1 MSTKFEAPIIKTV
14 PGKYDEENI
23 ILEIEKNSANPVYV
37 INQEEISSDD
47 YYLKNIPSLFVPV
60 CAVHETD
67 STNVYILLS
76 NYEFILL
83 DTSTMTT
90 TKLANPPVNYKQCS
104 MIIKG
109 SLIYIFGGV
118 TSASS
123 GAGTTAIY
131 AYNKSTKVW
140 TSSLGTL
147 TREVKVPTLAIMYY
161 ATKTNYSASA
171 NILVYGGRVTWPSE
185 YSGQVFN
192 TSTKTITDSHL
203 WKIFGSTVIQ
213 HYSRYGTSIRIPKS
227 NITTKPFELMISGEF
242 SIIQKMNSIALP
254 QYLDVHGTIDN
265 SVPSTTNHYTDDDLT
280 VYANEADKVY
290 AETGIMKFDYITY
303 DGKIFAFG
311 PEAKT
316 QMIIEVDDSD
326 LSCDCTI
333 EPLEPLYSGVFPV
346 TINYTNPYVLCIPLY
361 TGNKL
366 YKINFKEPSIVY
378 PSDGSDPDTSTAAK
392 VYTEKTNVPLSKA
405 TQIKAIT
412 KIV

>member
-23 ILEIEKNSANPVYV
+23 ILEIEKNSANPAYI

-60 CAVHETD
+60 CAVHDTD

-83 DTSTMTT
+83 DTSTMKT

-104 MIIKG
+104 MIIEG
-109 SLIYIFGGV
+109 SLIYIFGGI
-118 TSASS
+118 TSASA

-131 AYNKSTKVW
+131 AYNKSTEAW

-147 TREVKVPTLAIMYY
+147 TRAVKVPTLAIMYY
-161 ATKTNYSASA
+161 GTTIYSASSD
-171 NILVYGGRVTWPSE
+171 ILVYGGTFTGPSE
-185 YSGQVFN
+185 YRGQVFN
-192 TSTKTITDSHL
+192 TFTKTITDSHN
-203 WKIFGSTVIQ
+203 TVIE

-242 SIIQKMNSIALP
+242 SRIQKMNSVILP
-254 QYLDVHGTIDN
+254 QYLDVHGTINN
-265 SVPSTTNHYTDDDLT
+265 SVPSTTNHYNDDDLT
-280 VYANEADKVY
+280 VYANEVDKVY
-290 AETGIMKFDYITY
+290 AETGIMKFDYISY

-333 EPLEPLYSGVFPV
+333 EALEPLYSGVFPV
-346 TINYTNPYVLCIPLY
+346 TINYTDPYVLCIPLY

-366 YKINFKEPSIVY
+366 YKINFKKPTIVY
-378 PSDGSDPDTSTAAK
+378 TSDGSDPDTSNTAK
-392 VYTEKTNVPLSKA
+392 VYTDKTSVPLSKA